1 MEQVALG
8 FFGALVLLNAAF
20 IFWVAVQDCKA
31 KRRKKLLEK
40 RKKEYEEKTEKRKK
54 YFERQQSKLESI
66 AEVDRDDEHGIPI
79 KAEPGDDLN
88 TGRQRRKSR
97 RQKRKER

>member
-20 IFWVAVQDCKA
+20 IVWVFVQDCKA

-40 RKKEYEEKTEKRKK
+40 RKNEYHEKIEKRK
-54 YFERQQSKLESI
+54 
-66 AEVDRDDEHGIPI
+66 
-79 KAEPGDDLN
+79 
-88 TGRQRRKSR
+88 
-97 RQKRKER
+97 